1 MSLSRRDFLRQSAI
15 AVGALAT
22 SRLPSFAA
30 EGKPKLKSGADQV
43 VLGNTGIKT
52 SLLGM
57 GTGTFSGNNQRRLGQ
72 EGFTKLVR
80 HAYDK
85 GITYIDTADGY
96 STHPFVR
103 KAIEGLPREKLFIQ
117 TKLRSGTAE
126 QAKADIDRF
135 RKELGTDYIDSLL
148 MHCMMRGSWPTDR
161 QAVMDVMADA
171 KAKGTVKAVGV
182 SCHGIDP
189 LRAAVK
195 CKWVDIALARINPF
209 GINMDG
215 KPEDVVPHLKSMYE
229 DGKGIIGMKIMGE
242 GKIKT
247 EDEKTKS
254 VRYVLG
260 LGCVHAFVIG
270 FESAQQIDQVMEYIE
285 TAVKV

>member
-1 MSLSRRDFLRQSAI
+1 MSLSRRDFLKQSAA
-15 AVGALAT
+15 AVGVLAAG
-22 SRLPSFAA
+22 RFMGFAA
-30 EGKPKLKSGADQV
+30 EEKPKLKSGADQV
-43 VLGNTGIKT
+43 VLGKTGIKT

-72 EGFTKLVR
+72 DGFTKLVR
-80 HAYDK
+80 YAYDK

-96 STHPFVR
+96 ATHSFVR

-117 TKLRSGTAE
+117 TKTRAGTAE
-126 QAKADIDRF
+126 QAKADIERF

-148 MHCMMRGSWPTDR
+148 MHCMTKGSWSTDR

-195 CKWVDIALARINPF
+195 CNWVDINLARINPF

-215 KPEDVVPHLKSMYE
+215 KPEEVVPCLKSMHE
-229 DGKGIIGMKIMGE
+229 NGKGILGMKIMGE
-242 GKIKT
+242 GKIKA
-247 EDEKTKS
+247 EDEK
-254 VRYVLG
+254 
-260 LGCVHAFVIG
+260 
-270 FESAQQIDQVMEYIE
+270 
-285 TAVKV
+285 VKVRPLRAWS